1 MGMLILMLY
10 FLTLT
15 ACVSTPTLSRD
26 EWLSMTNRTYE
37 GVTKEQAISAAERLM
52 RLADGDDFMIA
63 HSDDGFLATRIW
75 SVYLVLAASV
85 GTDSWMVRA
94 VENRGSGTRVSVSV
108 GTQVGSVSGVVTGP
122 NTVAPLTTPS
132 VGSPVNGTAV
142 CDVFWARMDYLLG
155 RRQFWMDCLEANER
169 VGTRVVWGDNS
180 ALCNGFNIKDDVP
193 EGGLSPDM
201 EKKKREL
208 QKKMFRS
215 R

>member
-1 MGMLILMLY
+1 
-10 FLTLT
+10 
-15 ACVSTPTLSRD
+15 
-26 EWLSMTNRTYE
+26 
-37 GVTKEQAISAAERLM
+37 
-52 RLADGDDFMIA
+52 
-63 HSDDGFLATRIW
+63 
-75 SVYLVLAASV
+75 
-85 GTDSWMVRA
+85 
-94 VENRGSGTRVSVSV
+94 
-108 GTQVGSVSGVVTGP
+108 
-122 NTVAPLTTPS
+122 
-132 VGSPVNGTAV
+132 
-142 CDVFWARMDYLLG
+142 MDYLLG